1 MSDKPNW
8 SVDGSDWPNRTA
20 SRFVDAAGLRW
31 HVQVMGEG
39 PVALLAHGTGAATHS
54 WRDLAPLLAQRFTVV
69 APDLS
74 GHGFTSTPHWQ
85 RLSLDGMSR
94 DLSVLCN
101 KLAISPAIAIGH
113 SAGAAILT
121 RMTLDGLIA
130 PKLIVS
136 LNGAYLPF
144 GGPAAQFFSPLAKMM
159 ALNPLVPRLFA
170 WRGRDPAAVHRLLKG
185 TGSTLDAHGE
195 RLYRR
200 LVGSPGHVAAALEMM
215 ANWDLHPLV
224 RDLPRLTTALLLV
237 AATRD
242 HAIPPD
248 VARRVRQ
255 LVPQAQLELIDG
267 LGHLAHEEQPGRIA
281 ELIFVAAER
290 AGVLAAQQ
298 EMSN

>member
-101 KLAISPAIAIGH
+101 KLAIAPAIAIGH

-185 TGSTLDAHGE
+185 TGSTLDALGE

>member
-1 MSDKPNW
+1 MSDKPDW
-8 SVDGSDWPNRTA
+8 SVDGKDWPNRAA
-20 SRFVDAAGLRW
+20 SRFVEAAGLRW
-31 HVQVMGEG
+31 HVQVIGEG

-54 WRDLAPLLAQRFTVV
+54 WRDLAPLLAKHFMVV

-74 GHGFTSTPHWQ
+74 GHGFTATPRWQ
-85 RLSLDGMSR
+85 RLSLDGMAR
-94 DLSVLCN
+94 DLAGLCEQ
-101 KLAISPAIAIGH
+101 LAIKPEIAIGH

-121 RMTLDGLIA
+121 RMTLDALIA

-144 GGPAAQFFSPLAKMM
+144 GRVAAQFLSPLAKMM

-185 TGSTLDAHGE
+185 TGSTIDANGE

-224 RDLPRLTTALLLV
+224 RDLPRLKAALLLV
-237 AATRD
+237 AASQDR
-242 HAIPPD
+242 AIPPD
-248 VARRVRQ
+248 VARRVRH
-255 LVPQAQLELIDG
+255 LVPQGQLELIEG
-267 LGHLAHEEQPGRIA
+267 LGHLAHEEQPARIA
-281 ELIFVAAER
+281 DLIVTAAGR
-290 AGVLAAQQ
+290 AGVLAPQQ